1 MPASTKTAPDSAYT
15 RYGALKH
22 ILEGNIPLPYVL
34 AAAEALQAAQ
44 AGQGDQNAQAASDVQ
59 ATINALAARAAQ
71 TTGATPAAAPKPV
84 SAFHLQRSLTRQAAM
99 PAVLDEAWTT
109 DTTRG
114 PADLIRHFV
123 RAAISEFRPEVE
135 TFDERSQEIILDVA
149 QFATDTALQL
159 AGVTETWIDEYAAL
173 TAYLRQ

>member
-1 MPASTKTAPDSAYT
+1 MSGSTKTSPESVHT

-22 ILEGNIPLPYVL
+22 LLDGDIPLPLILEAAQAL
-34 AAAEALQAAQ
+34 AAARSD
-44 AGQGDQNAQAASDVQ
+44 DQNAQAAASVRT
-59 ATINALAARAAQ
+59 TIAELAAKAAQ
-71 TTGATPAAAPKPV
+71 QGSPAPTGKP
-84 SAFHLQRSLTRQAAM
+84 SAFHLQRSLTRHAAM
-99 PAVLDEAWTT
+99 PAVLDEAWNE

-149 QFATDTALQL
+149 QFATDTALRL
-159 AGVTETWIDEYAAL
+159 AGIAETWLDEYAAL
-173 TAYLRQ
+173 TAYLRK